1 MHHPETSPVE
11 TFRVVEAKEEAEDL
25 QDIVEEPQATAE
37 DPPIPKI
44 GEREERNMTETT
56 RNGMIG
62 NQLVQVKARDHR
74 TNIVITVVT
83 VTLRKNLREENPQGT
98 TLETLRIRKRKE
110 QEVLVKRDTIGEI
123 EA

>member
-1 MHHPETSPVE
+1 M
-11 TFRVVEAKEEAEDL
+11 VEAEEEVEDL
-25 QDIVEEPQATAE
+25 QDIVEEPQDTAE

-44 GEREERNMTETT
+44 GEREEMNMTETT

-62 NQLVQVKARDHR
+62 KQLVQVKARDHR
-74 TNIVITVVT
+74 KNTVIIVIT

-98 TLETLRIRKRKE
+98 TLKTLRKRKE
-110 QEVLVKRDTIGEI
+110 QEVPVRRDTIGGI

>member
-1 MHHPETSPVE
+1 MHHLETSPE
-11 TFRVVEAKEEAEDL
+11 TFRVVEAKEKAEDL
-25 QDIVEEPQATAE
+25 MEIVEGHQDTAE
-37 DPPIPKI
+37 DPIPKVR
-44 GEREERNMTETT
+44 EREEMIMIEIT

-62 NQLVQVKARDHR
+62 NQLEQAKARDHR
-74 TNIVITVVT
+74 MNIVTTVVT

>member
-11 TFRVVEAKEEAEDL
+11 TFRVVEAEEEVEDL

-98 TLETLRIRKRKE
+98 TLETLRKRKE
-110 QEVLVKRDTIGEI
+110 QEALVKRDTIGEI